1 MKAST
6 SMTIRIV
13 LFTIVLVVATLS
25 SISLV
30 DAIQDESVS
39 RRLGAP
45 QGECVPCSGS
55 SISFDTSMGGS
66 RRGRQLK
73 FFSKLR
79 DDVKDALTPRSG
91 SMTSKSSTDFMLDTF
106 ITSDFFVGI
115 SDITVGRVFST
126 INSNSTMQIGGFALA
141 LIIILPLIAL
151 EVTSIVTQTPII
163 CILNLSDT
171 TPFMGPCSDFDRK
184 GMRRRLGSHKKSSR
198 QLDETFLQSYF
209 NGTVDSLRIPDMDA
223 TDSNVTIELMKIV
236 DYGLSDGV
244 FDIMNNVTITNV
256 INEIANSNTTRP
268 FLRATVFAILP
279 VLIMNRR
286 DEANTPPVTSCTG
299 RNCTRHSRSLSASS
313 FTPSIKD
320 PKTVVATAVSVDDAC
335 EMEYIQCQIQNILVV
350 FKSLQ

>member
-13 LFTIVLVVATLS
+13 LFTIVLLVATLS

-91 SMTSKSSTDFMLDTF
+91 STTSKSPADMMLDTF
-106 ITSDFFVGI
+106 IASDFFVGN

-126 INSNSTMQIGGFALA
+126 INSTSTMQNEIFALA
-141 LIIILPLIAL
+141 LIIILPLIIL
-151 EVTSIVTQTPII
+151 EATSILTQTPII
-163 CILNLSDT
+163 CILNLSET

-184 GMRRRLGSHKKSSR
+184 RMRRRLGSRENSR

-209 NGTVDSLRIPDMDA
+209 NGTVESLRIPDMDA

-299 RNCTRHSRSLSASS
+299 HNCTRRSRSLSASS
-313 FTPSIKD
+313 FTPTIKD
-320 PKTVVATAVSVDDAC
+320 PKTVVATAVDTC
-335 EMEYIQCQIQNILVV
+335 EMEYIQCQIQKILVV
-350 FKSLQ
+350 FKSVK